1 MNQGQKLG
9 GKREAIIQAA
19 LQEFSEKGYH
29 NARMEEVATV
39 AGIGKGT
46 IYEYFDSKL
55 QLFQAVLENSIK
67 VYYDSIILEE
77 NPSLSFEERLR
88 RLIHSHVCFS
98 QENRQLTRIVFWD
111 SDIIDSELKDWVLSM
126 RKEKEEKMME
136 VIRQSIK
143 KGELRDVDPW
153 LLTIML
159 EGVVASLW
167 GPIILDDWNV
177 EAAELADSITDMIM
191 RGIAAR

>member
-1 MNQGQKLG
+1 MQV
-9 GKREAIIQAA
+9 
-19 LQEFSEKGYH
+19 FSEKGYH

-88 RLIHSHVCFS
+88 RLIQSHVNFC

-111 SDIIDSELKDWVLSM
+111 TEIMDSELKDWFLSI
-126 RKEKEEKMME
+126 RKEKEEQMINI
-136 VIRQSIK
+136 IRQSIK
-143 KGELRDVDPW
+143 KGELRDIDPC
-153 LLTIML
+153 LLSIML
-159 EGVVASLW
+159 EGIVASLW
-167 GPIILDDWNV
+167 GPITLEDWTMD
-177 EAAELADSITDMIM
+177 AAELAASIVDMIM
-191 RGIAAR
+191 RGVST